1 MSQIHVRV
9 TGRVQGIGYRAWV
22 MEQAEVFG
30 LSGWVRNLGDGSVE
44 AVFAG
49 DHSLISDMLNRLWQ
63 GPAGTRVTD
72 VAPEPYEDEVLQGF
86 EVRDDG

>member
-1 MSQIHVRV
+1 MSQIHVRI
-9 TGRVQGIGYRAWV
+9 TGRVQGVGFRLWV
-22 MEQAEVFG
+22 AEQAGAFG
-30 LSGWVRNLGDGSVE
+30 LSGWVCNKSDGAVE

-49 DHSLISDMLNRLWQ
+49 DQAAVSEMLNRLWQ
-63 GPAGTRVTD
+63 GPSGARVTD